1 MTYQTESTCPEHTDA
16 GLIWKFGEKSA
27 GRGLVVYCEQP
38 GESADDETPAP
49 VTIRTKAAPESASNQ
64 YHTQDG
70 LSNFEFGYESPNSA
84 RSEKGNAN
92 AGTVAGSYSYID
104 GHGLTQKIDYVADAN
119 GYRVT
124 DATNGAGVP
133 IPIY

>member
-38 GESADDETPAP
+38 GESSATTEPP
-49 VTIRTKAAPESASNQ
+49 VTIRTKAAPVTS
-64 YHTQDG
+64 TQHHAQDELG
-70 LSNFEFGYESPNSA
+70 NFEFGYKNPNSA
-84 RSEKGNAN
+84 RTEKGNAD
-92 AGTVAGSYSYID
+92 AGTVSGSYSYVD

-124 DATNGAGVP
+124 GATKGAGVP